1 MSAGGSPGW
10 ARLTSPLT
18 RLWTAI
24 VTTRMISAS
33 CQLSSPMDPPPRG
46 LTLGNND
53 FLYVGYGKV
62 IVISIKLW
70 KEID

>member
-10 ARLTSPLT
+10 ERLTSPLT
-18 RLWTAI
+18 RLWTAT

-46 LTLGNND
+46 LILGNND